1 MALSIK
7 LSKQPLDLSA
17 TTKFVYGN
25 QSGELFV
32 CQAILTN
39 NSERSKI
46 IEFDFKEF
54 ENEAFMELTQIAQSN
69 ANRFRISKAAIH
81 HRIGSIEPQQPI
93 IHLAFAGKD
102 ATMAYQAC
110 RRAVEKLQAFFPM
123 WSEEKFEISQVGAAA
138 QAG

>member
-7 LSKQPLDLSA
+7 LSKQPLDLSS

-25 QSGELFV
+25 QPGELFV

-39 NSERSKI
+39 NSKRDKI
-46 IEFDFKEF
+46 IELDFKEF
-54 ENEAFMELTQIAQSN
+54 ENEAFMELTNIAQST
-69 ANRFRISKAAIH
+69 ARRFRVSKAAIH
-81 HRIGSIEPQQPI
+81 HRIGSIAPAEPI

-102 ATMAYQAC
+102 STMAYQAC
-110 RRAVEKLQAFFPM
+110 KRAIEKLQAFFPM
-123 WSEEKFEISQVGAAA
+123 WSEEEFDITQVGAAA